1 MPVAL
6 RAEVCDE
13 ISERKGEVMNGIEGK
28 SLAFLIGVGIGVGVA
43 LFYAPQS
50 GEETR
55 EWISDNAEHGWKTLR
70 RTGRRSMRQL
80 QHTVGKGEEA
90 LTDLVRGGKE
100 ALEDVAAK
108 LT

>member
-1 MPVAL
+1 
-6 RAEVCDE
+6 
-13 ISERKGEVMNGIEGK
+13 MNGIEDK
-28 SLAFLIGVGIGVGVA
+28 SLAFFIGVGIGVGVA
-43 LFYAPQS
+43 LLYAPRS

-90 LTDLVRGGKE
+90 FTDLVRGGKE
-100 ALEDVAAK
+100 ALENVAAK